1 MQFSNGSQQ
10 KMEFNTDFKSKE
22 DVESNNNS
30 VMTFAERKRME
41 SVKKDLKNSM
51 TREFN
56 PVRSLKKIDSQT

>member
-1 MQFSNGSQQ
+1 
-10 KMEFNTDFKSKE
+10 MEFNTDFKSKE